1 MSARMLLLLGGL
13 FCLQTVFAQETQ
25 RIYLSGT
32 DKDHTVAWDFYCSG
46 GQHSGRWTT
55 IPVPSNW
62 EQQGFG
68 AYNYGHDKV
77 KADEQGSYRYR
88 FAAPVNWR
96 QRQVNIVFDGVM
108 TDAEVKINGQ
118 VAGAIHQGGF
128 YRFKYDISSLLRNG
142 SNLLEVKVSK
152 QSANAGV
159 NRAERNGDF
168 WILGGIYRPVY
179 LEVKPLIHIDRVAIN
194 ALANGDFSV
203 QAFSNKL
210 PAGYSVSAQVLTM
223 DGKPVQDAVS
233 ISEGTP
239 VNTALQNNTAGNN
252 QLPAEKQAMASA
264 SNGQVYTLQQSISHP
279 ATWSAEFPHRYLALV
294 QIKKG
299 TQVVHSITQPF
310 GFRTIEV
317 RPRDGIYVNGTRV
330 ILKGV
335 NRHSAWPETGR
346 TLSKDI
352 SILDVSLMKDMNMNA
367 VRMSHYPPD
376 EHFLEACDSLGMFV
390 LDELTGWQ
398 AAYDT
403 IVGHKLVQELVARDV
418 NHPAIIFWD
427 NGNEGGFNRALDG
440 DYALYDPQRRLVLH
454 PWERYSG
461 LDTRHYPNFNYLVN
475 SSLYDQDI
483 FMPTE
488 FMHGLYDGG
497 MGAGL
502 SDFWERMLQ
511 HPRIGGGFLWSF
523 ADEGLVRTD
532 KNGIIDTD
540 GNHAPD
546 GIVGPHREKEGSFYA
561 IKATWSPIHI
571 SLPVISDKFNGSI
584 PVENRYDNTSL
595 AQCQF
600 RWQLLRLPSPGKN
613 NKTDTIAGGS
623 IPAPDLAPHAK
634 GFLQLALPNG
644 WQQADVLYVTAR
656 DPYGR
661 EIITR
666 SWPLQPPA
674 KAADSFSH
682 ARATGVVTTNNNG
695 DTVIV
700 ANAAAKY
707 YFSRSSGQLLW
718 ITTPKGK
725 ISLGGG
731 PVLAG
736 VQQELKQFLVNEET
750 GKCTIT
756 ARYEGNGFLQIKWT
770 FLPGVPAQMDYS
782 YSIKGETLFTGITF
796 RYPEEKVQGLSW
808 IGEGPY
814 RVWKNRLQGQ
824 QFGSWYKAYNNT
836 VTGESWQYP
845 EFKGYHANIYRAT
858 FHTTEQDLTFYTGNE
873 GTFLQVFRPQ
883 APKGASNNHTTP
895 AFPEGDI
902 GFMSAIA
909 PIGTKF
915 QDAAQMGPESQS
927 NVMLN
932 YTPVSG
938 IIWIAVGD

>member
-1 MSARMLLLLGGL
+1 MSARLLLLFGGML
-13 FCLQTVFAQETQ
+13 CLQAVFAQETQ

-32 DKDHTVAWDFYCSG
+32 DKDHTIPWDFYCSG
-46 GQHSGRWTT
+46 GLRSGQWTT

-68 AYNYGHDKV
+68 GYNYGHDKV
-77 KADEQGSYRYR
+77 KADEQGTYRYR
-88 FAAPVNWR
+88 FAAPANWR
-96 QRQVNIVFDGVM
+96 QQQVNIVFDGVM
-108 TDAEVKINGQ
+108 TDAEVKINGR

-152 QSANAGV
+152 MSANAGV

-179 LEVKPLIHIDRVAIN
+179 LEVKPLLHIDRIAIN
-194 ALANGDFSV
+194 AAANGDYSV
-203 QAFSNKL
+203 QTFTSSL
-210 PAGYSVSAQVLTM
+210 PAGYSLSAQVFTM
-223 DGKPVQDAVS
+223 EGKAVQEAVHL
-233 ISEGTP
+233 IP
-239 VNTALQNNTAGNN
+239 DRAGIVRSSAKNSAAN
-252 QLPAEKQAMASA
+252 EQA
-264 SNGQVYTLQQSISHP
+264 YTLRQSIPHP
-279 ATWSAEFPHRYLALV
+279 ATWSAEFPNRYRLVV
-294 QIKKG
+294 QIKNG
-299 TQVVHSITQPF
+299 DRVIHSVAAPF
-310 GFRTIEV
+310 GFRTIEI
-317 RPRDGIYVNGTRV
+317 RKRDGIYVNDTKV
-330 ILKGV
+330 MLKGV
-335 NRHSAWPETGR
+335 NRHSAWPESGR
-346 TLSKDI
+346 TLSKGI
-352 SILDVSLMKDMNMNA
+352 SILDVNLMKDMNINA

-376 EHFLEACDSLGMFV
+376 EHFLEVCDSLGLFV

-403 IVGHKLVQELVARDV
+403 VVGRKLVRELVERDV
-418 NHPAIIFWD
+418 NHPAVIFWD

-440 DYALYDPQRRLVLH
+440 DYALYDPQQRPVLH
-454 PWERYSG
+454 PWERYNG
-461 LDTRHYPNFNYLVN
+461 LDTKHYPNFNYVVN
-475 SSLYDQDI
+475 SSLYDNTDI
-483 FMPTE
+483 LMPTE

-511 HPRIGGGFLWSF
+511 HPRCAGGFLWVF

-561 IKATWSPIHI
+561 IKTTWSPVHI
-571 SLPVISDKFNGSI
+571 SLPVISTGFNGRV
-584 PVENRYDNTSL
+584 PVENRYDYTSL
-595 AQCQF
+595 AQCRF
-600 RWQLLRLPSPGKN
+600 RWQLLRFPSPGKN
-613 NKTDTIAGGS
+613 NIADTIAGGMITS
-623 IPAPDLAPHAK
+623 PDLAPHTK

-644 WQQADVLYVTAR
+644 WQQADALYLTAS

-666 SWPLQPPA
+666 SWPLQSPA
-674 KAADSFSH
+674 KAPTALVPKLQQGITV
-682 ARATGVVTTNNNG
+682 ANNG
-695 DTVIV
+695 DTMIV
-700 ANAAAKY
+700 DNVNERY
-707 YFSRSSGQLLW
+707 YFSRASGQLLQLL
-718 ITTPKGK
+718 TPKGK

-736 VQQELKQFLVNEET
+736 VQQELKQFSWQEDKAQGGGALTV
-750 GKCTIT
+750 K
-756 ARYEGNGFLQIKWT
+756 YEGNGFLQLKWI
-770 FLPGVPAQMDYS
+770 FRPGGLPVELDYS
-782 YSIKGETLFTGITF
+782 YSIKGETPFAGITF

-836 VTGESWQYP
+836 VTGESWVYP
-845 EFKGYHANIYRAT
+845 EFKGYHANVYRAT
-858 FHTTEQDLTFYTGNE
+858 FHTSETDLTFYTGNE
-873 GTFLQVFRPQ
+873 GTFLQVFRPE
-883 APKGASNNHTTP
+883 APKGAGNNNTTP
-895 AFPEGDI
+895 AFPDGDI

-915 QDAAQMGPESQS
+915 QDAAQMGPESQG

-938 IIWIAVGD
+938 RIWIQTLAVGF